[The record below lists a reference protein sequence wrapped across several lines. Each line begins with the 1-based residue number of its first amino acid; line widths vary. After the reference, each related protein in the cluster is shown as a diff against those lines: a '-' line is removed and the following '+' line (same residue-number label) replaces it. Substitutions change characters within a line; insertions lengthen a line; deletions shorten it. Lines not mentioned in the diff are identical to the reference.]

1 MTLLPGQVKEST
13 EGGGQ
18 RESDVQG
25 KQNIPP
31 VARAWFDSKN
41 GATLQG
47 ALAFVPFILQQA
59 HSEGVVLTEGKILVH
74 RGSGGVV
81 FSEASDFASLTERL
95 SGQTNGAE
103 QLSTCLTNFFTP
115 LIDLINAYR
124 GDTIKF
130 MGDALT
136 IYFPSIDDTQCS
148 KYNKIVPPHGSY
160 GLQDLGPM
168 ATAVLRA
175 SACCIEIH
183 KRLHNF
189 DTKIDGIH
197 LYLHIGVGCGEISIL
212 QVGDSSPPET
222 QVSRVEY
229 MISGAPLEQISQAY
243 KLARDGETCLSP
255 QAWVYVKDCVIEG
268 RRVEEKDKQD
278 FHLLLRMDESRYTF
292 PAIKYATKLYDM
304 RSDRTF
310 KLNDLNTIRRYMPST
325 VFKQIQCGT
334 LQYVNEMRTVTSIFI
349 NIRGLDLLDLDRGP
363 EKAHEL
369 AKQVQDVCYA
379 HEGTLNKF
387 FAADKDLVLLLVFGL
402 PPLVHP
408 DDPTRAVL
416 TALNIISVL
425 KTLGYE
431 GRIGV
436 TTGRSYC
443 GVVGS
448 AKRMEYTVLGDCVN
462 MAKNLMKEAFA
473 HGILCDEETSR
484 RTTGEITYKALS
496 PVDLKG
502 RIVGIFQPQPKRA
515 VAHIG
520 LTPEHKIRL
529 PWYDTPLD
537 GSKITVHDVVNT
549 CKQKVLKLC
558 GVSSWAGMK
567 SVQGPMLGGDF
578 IRRLHD
584 DEITMHDFEKTPP
597 PAGSPF
603 AEGGIV
609 VIEGNLGMGKVE
621 LAEHIVMHCAHMF
634 KMMPIFGTM
643 GPRPR
648 ESKRMAV
655 ELLQSTVGVFRYIR
669 PDVPQDDAKALAH
682 LLPKLPQLQK
692 FQELLRNPATSSA
705 DGSGKQLFNAAVAVV
720 IDLLLMLKKLTPV
733 VVVLQFDNGSN
744 LFEKTWL
751 EDLEIFWEMTEE
763 LAKLVQ
769 KEKSIAGLIL
779 CTKAD
784 RTKSA
789 VKHAVDHGSLVGLK
803 PLAKDDP
810 SILEYM
816 CNHLNVTTNM
826 VPASLKNFVAQVTD
840 GNPLFIRE
848 TLDQLLEEQH
858 LNVMFK
864 VSDVPKS
871 LECGDPNRVNIAAW
885 NHTTMIANTMC
896 LIESLEPME
905 AAALKMSTCFEKEP
919 FTLTDLAASNCSEW
933 GGATR
938 FDLLRLY
945 QAVRKLVECSDK
957 ILVEVDPDSGG
968 NRQSRVSTAS
978 AAEQQRERSEDD
990 LASSEDYL
998 EDVNK
1003 YGKKTRY
1010 EMPSVLMRRVGAAMV
1025 LEGQRKSVKRN
1036 ALINRVVQAKLPER
1050 LDKLAAEQG
1059 KQHIPWYYEEAMRRM
1074 GN

>member
-1 MTLLPGQVKEST
+1 MTLPGQVVEKSADVGRDSFAQGRFT
-13 EGGGQ
+13 E
-18 RESDVQG
+18 
-25 KQNIPP
+25 P
-31 VARAWFDSKN
+31 VRKWFNAQN

-59 HSEGVVLTEGKILVH
+59 HADEGVSLTEGMIRVH
-74 RGSGGVV
+74 KGTGGVV

-95 SGQTNGAE
+95 SGQSNGAE
-103 QLSTCLTNFFTP
+103 QLSQCLTNFFTP

-136 IYFPSIDDTQCS
+136 IYFPSIDDTQCT
-148 KYNKIVPPHGSY
+148 KYNGIVPPHGSY
-160 GLQDLGPM
+160 GLADLGPM

-212 QVGDSSPPET
+212 QVGEHSPPET
-222 QVSRVEY
+222 PVPRVEY
-229 MISGAPLEQISQAY
+229 VIAGAPLEQISQAY

-304 RSDRTF
+304 RSDSAF
-310 KLNDLNTIRRYMPST
+310 KLTELNTIRKYMPST

-334 LQYVNEMRTVTSIFI
+334 LQYVNEMRNVTTVFI
-349 NIRGLDLLDLDRGP
+349 NIRGLDLLDLERGP
-363 EKAHEL
+363 ERAHEL
-369 AKQVQDVCYA
+369 TKQVQDVCYA

-387 FAADKDLVLLLVFGL
+387 FVTDKELIILLVFGL

-416 TALNIISVL
+416 TALRLSDVF
-425 KTLGYE
+425 KSAGYE
-431 GRIGV
+431 GRFGV

-448 AKRMEYTVLGDCVN
+448 AKRMEYTVLGDCIN
-462 MAKNLMKEAFA
+462 MAKNLMKEAQA
-473 HGILCDEETSR
+473 HGILCDDETSK

-496 PVDLKG
+496 PIDLKG
-502 RIVGIFQPQPKRA
+502 RLVGVFQPQPKRA

-520 LTPEHKIRL
+520 LTPEHKIRP

-549 CKQKVLKLC
+549 CKQKVMKLC
-558 GVSSWAGMK
+558 GVSTWAGMAA
-567 SVQGPMLGGDF
+567 VQERMLGGPF
-578 IRRLHD
+578 NRRLHD
-584 DEITMHDFEKTPP
+584 DDLTMDEFDRKAP
-597 PAGSPF
+597 PAKSPF
-603 AEGGIV
+603 ADGGIV
-609 VIEGNLGMGKVE
+609 VIEGKLGMGKVE
-621 LAEHIVMHCAHMF
+621 LAEHIVMHCAHVF

-643 GPRPR
+643 GPRPK

-655 ELLQSTVGVFRYIR
+655 ELLQSTVGVFRHIR

-682 LLPKLPQLQK
+682 LLPLLPQLTK
-692 FQELLRNPATSSA
+692 LQELLRNPGSHSS
-705 DGSGKQLFNAAVAVV
+705 DGAGKQLFDAAVGVV
-720 IDLLLMLKKLTPV
+720 IDLLLMLKRETPV

-744 LFEKTWL
+744 LFPKTWQ
-751 EDLEIFWEMTEE
+751 EDLEIFWNMTEE

-769 KEKSIAGLIL
+769 KEKAIAGLIL
-779 CTKAD
+779 CTEAD

-789 VKHAVDHGSLVGLK
+789 VKHAMEHDCLIKLEGLT
-803 PLAKDDP
+803 KDDP

-816 CNHLNVTTNM
+816 CNHLNVPNSM

-858 LNVMFK
+858 LHVMFK
-864 VSDVPKS
+864 VSDVPKN
-871 LECGDPNRVNIAAW
+871 LECGDLYKVNIAAW
-885 NHTTMIANTMC
+885 NHTTMISNTMC
-896 LIESLEPME
+896 LIESLAPME
-905 AAALKMSTCFEKEP
+905 AAALKMSTCFQGK

-945 QAVRKLVECSDK
+945 GATRTLVDLK
-957 ILVEVDPDSGG
+957 ILAEHEPDGSTAK
-968 NRQSRVSTAS
+968 RVSGHES
-978 AAEQQRERSEDD
+978 SDEEDNISQDVGELPDEQC
-990 LASSEDYL
+990 
-998 EDVNK
+998 K
-1003 YGKKTRY
+1003 YGKKKMY
-1010 EMPSVLMRRVGAAMV
+1010 EMPSVLMRRVGEAMV

-1050 LDKLAAEQG
+1050 LEKLANE
-1059 KQHIPWYYEEAMRRM
+1059 KNLTHIPWYYEEAMRRM